1 MQTLIT
7 YCTTHG
13 CTETVARELKQLLG
27 QDVTLCNLK
36 KEKAP
41 DLSQFER
48 IIVGGSIHAGQIQK
62 RIKNFCRINTAELQT
77 KELGLFIC
85 CMDEGE
91 EARIHMN
98 NAYPEELLQHA
109 KATACLGGEFNFQ
122 KMNFLEKF
130 IVKKVAKIDHS
141 TSKMDRQAIR
151 KFSNRMDRMF
161 NPFLFLA

>member
-1 MQTLIT
+1 MKTLIT

-13 CTETVARELKQLLG
+13 CTETIAHELKLLLG
-27 QDVTLCNLK
+27 NDVTLCNLK
-36 KEKAP
+36 KEKTP
-41 DLSQFER
+41 DLTSFER
-48 IIVGGSIHAGQIQK
+48 IIVGGSIHLGQIQK
-62 RIKNFCRINTAELQT
+62 RIKTFCKQHATDLQA

-91 EARIHMN
+91 DAQIHLK

-109 KATACLGGEFNFQ
+109 KATACLGGEFNFE

-130 IVKKVAKIDHS
+130 IIKKVAKIDHS
-141 TSKMDRQAIR
+141 TSRMDKQMIR
-151 KFSNRMDRMF
+151 KFSDRMDRIF